1 MAGGVR
7 RIKLGSQCLK
17 VSVQGLGCMGMP
29 FGYGPPKPEAD
40 MIKLIHFFFQTLIHY
55 AINSGITHPDTSDV
69 CGPHTNEILIGKALR
84 WVQREKV
91 QIASKFAS
99 RILESG
105 ERTIC
110 GDPD

>member
-17 VSVQGLGCMGMP
+17 VSVQGLGCMGMS

-40 MIKLIHFFFQTLIHY
+40 MIKLIHFFFSKRGILASLIR
-55 AINSGITHPDTSDV
+55 TPDV